1 MLELAFSPDGKLAVY
16 AGYDAISVRDVET
29 WKEVHRLP
37 GVARYL
43 TTPAIDS
50 SSKLIAASGEGGVV
64 SVWDLG
70 TRKLVKL
77 VGHTGKVAAIEF
89 SPDGRW
95 LATGSHDETVKIW
108 EAKTGKMLVSLQGHT
123 GAVTA
128 VAFSPDGTRLATGTD
143 QGELRVWDGRVVVT
157 NPAKKP

>member
-1 MLELAFSPDGKLAVY
+1 
-16 AGYDAISVRDVET
+16 
-29 WKEVHRLP
+29 
-37 GVARYL
+37 
-43 TTPAIDS
+43 
-50 SSKLIAASGEGGVV
+50 
-64 SVWDLG
+64 
-70 TRKLVKL
+70 
-77 VGHTGKVAAIEF
+77 
-89 SPDGRW
+89 